1 MVAMELSIRK
11 ESQEIAQPSYKSSH
25 NIWWLAF
32 TYHDFD
38 LCLEIFDPYIV
49 HALVLILHMVLEE
62 LDDKCVFTACDVC
75 HAFRPSAIILE
86 NVIDLWT
93 LTCGPTLLLELEH
106 IFLIAALVDL
116 KVELW
121 WFAIAA
127 ESYDSLWSFA

>member
-1 MVAMELSIRK
+1 M
-11 ESQEIAQPSYKSSH
+11 
-25 NIWWLAF
+25 
-32 TYHDFD
+32 
-38 LCLEIFDPYIV
+38 

-86 NVIDLWT
+86 NVIDLRT

-127 ESYDSLWSFA
+127 ESYDSL